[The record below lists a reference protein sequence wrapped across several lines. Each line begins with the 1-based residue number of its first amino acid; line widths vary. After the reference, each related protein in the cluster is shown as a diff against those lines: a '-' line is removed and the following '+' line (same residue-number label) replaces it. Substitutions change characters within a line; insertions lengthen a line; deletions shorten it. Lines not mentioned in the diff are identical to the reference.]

1 VDGEHLQFL
10 GYTVDTVHRNVTAPA
25 GRVVR
30 LEPKTCDLLLYFAA
44 HRGEVL
50 SREQLIADVWKGK
63 FVTDDAVMVAVYA
76 LRQAFDDDSRTPRF
90 IETIRGRGYRWIAPP
105 SEPSGATGSQPVVA
119 QVDGL
124 RARRSRWRRYALIA
138 AVLLIVAGPSLRE
151 PRPMPSMQRTAEL
164 VRANARGLFFNE
176 RRTRADLEQAAA
188 EFRKAIKVD
197 DRFAEPHA
205 GLAEV
210 SIRLIEIGSRDV
222 AEHERVARREVAI
235 AFAQAPHLALSHAAR
250 ASLQFV
256 VERDVARA
264 EESFRHAIRL
274 DPSLPGIHQ
283 RYSYLLSAT
292 ARFDEAIEQARIA
305 TELQPTS
312 SSAFVDLAWA
322 NMVAGKAADAESF
335 YREAIRL
342 DPANSGALFGL
353 GYCLEVRNAPDEAM
367 QSYRRALQ
375 ILGTPDAAI
384 TRLERTFTASGLQG
398 VYASWLELYRGNDA
412 IPRSAAAYFAA
423 RAGRVEEAM
432 ALLREA
438 TVRREAGTLW
448 LAVHPAFTP
457 YRGQREFDAL
467 VASSFHTR

>member
-1 VDGEHLQFL
+1 
-10 GYTVDTVHRNVTAPA
+10 
-25 GRVVR
+25 
-30 LEPKTCDLLLYFAA
+30 
-44 HRGEVL
+44 
-50 SREQLIADVWKGK
+50 
-63 FVTDDAVMVAVYA
+63 
-76 LRQAFDDDSRTPRF
+76 
-90 IETIRGRGYRWIAPP
+90 
-105 SEPSGATGSQPVVA
+105 
-119 QVDGL
+119 
-124 RARRSRWRRYALIA
+124 
-138 AVLLIVAGPSLRE
+138 
-151 PRPMPSMQRTAEL
+151 MPSMQRTAEL

-188 EFRKAIKVD
+188 EFRKAIAVD

-210 SIRLIEIGSRDV
+210 SIRLIEVGSRDV
-222 AEHERVARREVAI
+222 AEHEKVARREVAV
-235 AFAQAPHLALSHAAR
+235 ALAQAPHLALSHAAR

-256 VERDVARA
+256 VDRDAVRA

-292 ARFDEAIEQARIA
+292 GRFDEAIEQARIA

-312 SSAFVDLAWA
+312 SSAFMDLAWA
-322 NMVAGKAADAESF
+322 NVVAGRASDAEQL

-342 DPANSGALFGL
+342 DAANSEALFGL

-367 QSYRRALQ
+367 RSYRRALQ
-375 ILGTPDAAI
+375 IIGTPDSAI
-384 TRLERTFTASGLQG
+384 ARVERTFATSGLQG
-398 VYASWLELYRGNDA
+398 VYASWLDIYRGNDA
-412 IPRSAAAYFAA
+412 IPRFAAAYFAA
-423 RAGRVEEAM
+423 RAGRADEAM

-438 TVRREAGTLW
+438 AVRREAGTLW
-448 LAVHPAFTP
+448 LAVHPAFAP